1 MMRVLVTGGAGF
13 IGSHAVAALAEA
25 GHDPVIVDDFSNS
38 DPSVRERLTTLL
50 GREIDCHA
58 VDVCDESR
66 LDEVFAAVRPEA
78 VIHFA
83 GLKAVG
89 ESVAE
94 PLRYYRT
101 NLGATMSLA
110 AVMRRHG
117 VDMLIFSSSATVYSP
132 DAASPLREDAPLGAV
147 NPYGWTKLMNEQIL
161 RDVAAHG
168 GPSRVALL
176 RYFNPVGAHPS
187 GLLGEQPRGVPN
199 NLAPYVVQ
207 VAAGRLPV
215 LRVWGADYPT
225 PDGTCQRD
233 YIHVLDLAAGHVAAL
248 AALRD
253 GDPRVHTW
261 NLGTGHPT
269 SVLEM
274 VTAFSRVVGRPI
286 PYEVGERRPGDLAVT
301 FADPSRANAELGWA
315 AQRGIDE
322 MCADA
327 WRWEQ
332 QRPVG

>member
-1 MMRVLVTGGAGF
+1 MTRILVTGGAGF
-13 IGSHAVAALAEA
+13 IGSHTVVALAEA
-25 GHDPVIVDDFSNS
+25 GHEPIIVDDFSNS
-38 DPSVRERLTTLL
+38 DPSVCERLTTLL
-50 GREIDCHA
+50 GREVDCHA
-58 VDVCDESR
+58 ADVCDEAR

-101 NLGATMSLA
+101 NLGATMSLV
-110 AVMRRHG
+110 AVMRRHD
-117 VDMLIFSSSATVYSP
+117 VDSLVFSSSATVYSP

-147 NPYGWTKLMNEQIL
+147 NPYGWTKVMNEQLL

-168 GPSRVALL
+168 GPGRMALL

-187 GLLGEQPRGVPN
+187 GLIGEQPRGVPN
-199 NLAPYVVQ
+199 NLAPYAVQ

-248 AALRD
+248 AALRA
-253 GDPRVHTW
+253 GDPGVHTW
-261 NLGTGHPT
+261 NLGTGRPT
-269 SVLEM
+269 SVLDM
-274 VTAFSRVVGRPI
+274 VAAFSRAVGRPI
-286 PYEVGERRPGDLAVT
+286 PYEVAERRPGDLAVT
-301 FADPSRANAELGWA
+301 FADPARANAELGWTA
-315 AQRGIDE
+315 ERGIDE

-332 QRPVG
+332 HRPT

>member
-1 MMRVLVTGGAGF
+1 MTRVLVTGGAGF
-13 IGSHAVAALAEA
+13 IGSHSVVALAEA
-25 GHDPVIVDDFSNS
+25 GHEPIVVDDFSNS
-38 DPSVRERLTTLL
+38 DPSVCDRLATVL
-50 GREIDCHA
+50 GREIECHA
-58 VDVCDESR
+58 VDVCDEGR
-66 LDEVFAAVRPEA
+66 LDEVFAAVRPDA

-110 AVMRRHG
+110 AVMRRRG
-117 VDMLIFSSSATVYSP
+117 VDLLIFSSSATVYSP
-132 DAASPLREDAPLGAV
+132 AAVSPVREDAPLGAV
-147 NPYGWTKLMNEQIL
+147 NPYGQTKVMNEQIL
-161 RDVAAHG
+161 RDLAAHG
-168 GPSRVALL
+168 GPSRMALL

-187 GLLGEQPRGVPN
+187 GLIGEQPRGVPN

-207 VAAGRLPV
+207 VAAGRQPV

-248 AALRD
+248 AALRAS
-253 GDPRVHTW
+253 DPAVHTW
-261 NLGTGHPT
+261 NLGTGRPT

-274 VTAFSRVVGRPI
+274 VAAFSRAVGRPI
-286 PYEVGERRPGDLAVT
+286 PYELAERRPGDMAVT
-301 FADPSRANAELGWA
+301 FADPSRANAELGWSA
-315 AQRGIDE
+315 ERGIDE